1 MCDSGF
7 KREHCTVQYKSK
19 IPPLPFEMKK
29 NVCAKMDTFVIDNT
43 CNQGPAFRYNR
54 FVIIV

>member
-43 CNQGPAFRYNR
+43 CNANKTNHLLRV
-54 FVIIV
+54 VILT